1 MTNENIITY
10 EKELGINGARS
21 FVSPTRRTLQGW
33 LIGIPDKSTDSFLR
47 CLKI

>member
-21 FVSPTRRTLQGW
+21 FISPTRCTLQGW
-33 LIGIPDKSTDSFLR
+33 LIFYRFLSP
-47 CLKI
+47 LFKDLTF